1 MKGKHSRFITNILSC
16 TFSLCVPLCS
26 SPLFSPLDNTPPLPF
41 TMGLNFF
48 EIVTLEPNEGVS
60 LDNEAVVKDLQSML
74 DLIVYGKAGEGVI
87 DFKLRKSTDPA
98 HPKRYLFI
106 GAFKNVAA
114 HDEFDL
120 NGTVP
125 KLLKVLLAYLHPVA
139 PYLTHIDSTK
149 VDLEAPVL
157 GADFYHVAPDHK
169 SDFEKEIEAR
179 KGLVGG
185 WIVKKHIP
193 PLPTAGLPSDPIELQ
208 IVQGQQAATKADA
221 DQPTADVWISLYSG
235 SSRSQ
240 NADFGTA
247 VKDFVFEVVS
257 EEFEKFLSAVRVA

>member
-1 MKGKHSRFITNILSC
+1 M
-16 TFSLCVPLCS
+16 PLCFS
-26 SPLFSPLDNTPPLPF
+26 SLFSFSDNTPTLPS

-48 EIVTLEPNEGVS
+48 EIVTLESNEGVS
-60 LDNEAVVKDLQSML
+60 LDNGAALKDLQSML
-74 DLIVYGKAGEGVI
+74 DLIVYGKTGEGVI
-87 DFKLRKSTDPA
+87 DFKLRKSTNTA
-98 HPKRYLFI
+98 HPNRYLFI

-125 KLLKVLLAYLHPVA
+125 KLLKILLAYLHPVA
-139 PYLTHIDSTK
+139 PYLTYIDSTK
-149 VDLEAPVL
+149 ADLEAPVL

-169 SDFEKEIEAR
+169 SDFEKEIVAR

-208 IVQGQQAATKADA
+208 IVQGQQAATKADV

-247 VKDFVFEVVS
+247 VKDFVSEVVS